1 MEWNIASGRIGTS
14 HCVVPRGTART
25 ALDYLKDP
33 GPVRPVAAKGLPLES
48 QDLREIWRHSRF
60 RKQASNALSEAWEDE
75 VSRVK
80 VALVSGAALAG
91 LGAVCAG
98 TTVALM
104 LKGLIEAGT
113 HRLRGK
119 VVLITGG
126 SRGLGLALAE
136 EFGRRGARL
145 VLTARDMNE
154 LERAR
159 ASLIEKRAAAE
170 SDIFLVAADL
180 RKSEEADLVVER
192 ATGRFGRVDIL
203 VNNAGVITVGPVEDQ
218 TVRDFHDAMDSNFF
232 SGVHCTFAVAP
243 QMLRRKDGIIV
254 NVTSI
259 GGKVAIPHMLPYTA
273 SKFAAVG
280 FSEGLHAELRSKG
293 IHVLT
298 VCPGLMRTGSHVH
311 AMFTGDS
318 AKEYRWFSLA
328 ANLPGLS
335 IAARRAARRI
345 VRAVIL
351 RETEIAIT
359 PQAILASRLSN
370 VAPEITSR
378 VMGAVNRLLP
388 DPVPGNAQ
396 LRRGADVREPEPV
409 PTSPF
414 GRVMKR
420 RYNQQVG

>member
-1 MEWNIASGRIGTS
+1 MRS
-14 HCVVPRGTART
+14 
-25 ALDYLKDP
+25 
-33 GPVRPVAAKGLPLES
+33 
-48 QDLREIWRHSRF
+48 
-60 RKQASNALSEAWEDE
+60 
-75 VSRVK
+75 VK

-91 LGAVCAG
+91 IGAVCAG
-98 TTVALM
+98 ATAALVV
-104 LKGLIEAGT
+104 KGLIKTASQ
-113 HRLRGK
+113 RLRGK

-136 EFGRRGARL
+136 EFGRRGAKL
-145 VLTARDMNE
+145 VLTARDREE

-159 ASLIEKRAAAE
+159 ISLIRESAVESAE
-170 SDIFLVAADL
+170 DIFVVSADL
-180 RKSEEADLVVER
+180 RKSEDADAAVER
-192 ATGRFGRVDIL
+192 ATDRFGRVDIL
-203 VNNAGVITVGPVEDQ
+203 VNNAGIITVGPVEDQ

-243 QMLRRKDGIIV
+243 QMLRRNDGVIV
-254 NVTSI
+254 NITSI
-259 GGKVAIPHMLPYTA
+259 GGKVAVPHLLPYTA

-280 FSEGLHAELRSKG
+280 FSEGLNAELRSKG

-311 AMFTGDS
+311 AMFTGDA

-335 IAARRAARRI
+335 IAAHRAARRI
-345 VRAVIL
+345 VRAVVL
-351 RETEIAIT
+351 KENEIAIT

-370 VAPEITSR
+370 LAPGVTAR

-388 DPVPGNAQ
+388 SPVPGNAQ
-396 LRRGADVREPEPV
+396 LRSGADVRAVEPI

-420 RYNQQVG
+420 RHYNQSLG